1 MRCTGCLGDASGHP
15 AFQIP
20 SSTRRAFAKQ
30 QFDLIRGSSRL
41 VSQRGTH
48 GRLRRPALARRVQD
62 LRACDSA
69 VNQEGTGC
77 ATSGEGIG
85 VGLICRDRPDQ
96 EPARDRAVITSC
108 SLQPQAER
116 VRRMSFAQR
125 SSEIGWSTML
135 SGVAEK
141 PKPRVLYRIRPGA
154 YSWSF

>member
-1 MRCTGCLGDASGHP
+1 M
-15 AFQIP
+15 
-20 SSTRRAFAKQ
+20 
-30 QFDLIRGSSRL
+30 
-41 VSQRGTH
+41 
-48 GRLRRPALARRVQD
+48 
-62 LRACDSA
+62 
-69 VNQEGTGC
+69 NQEGTGC

-135 SGVAEK
+135 SGAGARKGRMSAGQGACDGLFGVAG
-141 PKPRVLYRIRPGA
+141 VVT
-154 YSWSF
+154 